1 MSGALTGVTVLDF
14 TQLAQGPY
22 ATQILGDMGAEIIK
36 IEPLNGD
43 WMRNFAYV
51 NLYPAGESV
60 SFLAFNRNKRSVA
73 VNLKTPEGQEIVRRI
88 AARADVAVEN
98 FRPGVMERLG
108 IGYSTL
114 AQINPRLIFCSS
126 SGFGATGPYVNRPGQ
141 DLLIQY
147 MAGGMVLNGKRG
159 DFPMATAVGLAD
171 LVTWLHI
178 AYSISAALFNRER
191 TGQGQAIEC
200 NLYSSLLHLHQ
211 QELTA
216 YLNGGGIQERS
227 ETNMPNP
234 YLGAPYGLFETAD
247 HYVATA
253 MNPVNKLARLV
264 GVPGFET
271 MDGNNVMEDRDDIRR
286 AFMPAFSTRTTA
298 EWLNILLAEDIWC
311 SPVYSFAEVETDPQ
325 VLHNGMITSYEHHT
339 VGTVRA
345 VGFPVN
351 FLGTPAE
358 IRRPA
363 PLLGQH
369 TAEVLGE
376 FGYSPGEIRDLAQRR
391 IVTAA
396 EVSHA

>member
-1 MSGALTGVTVLDF
+1 MSGALTGVSVLDF
-14 TQLAQGPY
+14 TQLAQGPF
-22 ATQILGDMGAEIIK
+22 ATQILGDMGADIIK

-73 VNLKTPEGQEIVRRI
+73 VNLKTSEGLEIVRRI

-108 IGYSTL
+108 IGYGAL

-126 SGFGATGPYVNRPGQ
+126 SGFGASGPYVNRPGQ
-141 DLLIQY
+141 DLLIQA
-147 MAGGMVLNGKRG
+147 MAGGMVLNGKHG

-171 LVTWLHI
+171 LVTGLHI
-178 AYSISAALFNRER
+178 AYAISAALFNRER

-211 QELTA
+211 QELTT
-216 YLNGGGIQERS
+216 YLNGSGIPERS
-227 ETNMPNP
+227 ETNLPNP

-247 HYVATA
+247 HYIAIA

-271 MDGNNVMEDRDDIRR
+271 MDGNNVIEDRDDIRR
-286 AFMPAFSTRTTA
+286 AFMPAFRTRATA
-298 EWLNILLAEDIWC
+298 EWLDILLAEDIWC

-325 VLHNGMITSYEHHT
+325 VLHNGIITSYQHPT

-345 VGFPVN
+345 VGLPVN

-376 FGYSPGEIRDLAQRR
+376 FGYSPGEIRGLAQRG

-396 EVSHA
+396 EATHA